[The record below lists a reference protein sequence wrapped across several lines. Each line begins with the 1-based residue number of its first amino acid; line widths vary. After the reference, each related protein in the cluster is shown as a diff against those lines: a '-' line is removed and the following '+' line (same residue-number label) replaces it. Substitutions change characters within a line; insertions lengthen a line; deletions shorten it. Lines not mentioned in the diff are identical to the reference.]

1 MTVAHHGESAVMSV
15 FEVSSVP
22 ETGIEPTSN
31 TQAAI
36 QLNFNASKG
45 LSAF

>member
-31 TQAAI
+31 TQATFPH
-36 QLNFNASKG
+36 NFNASKG
-45 LSAF
+45 LRAF